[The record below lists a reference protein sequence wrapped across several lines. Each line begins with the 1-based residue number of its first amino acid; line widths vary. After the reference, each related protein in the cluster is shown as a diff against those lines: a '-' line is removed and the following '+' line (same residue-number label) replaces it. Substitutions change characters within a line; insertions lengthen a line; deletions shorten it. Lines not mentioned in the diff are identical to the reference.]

1 MHLANLAMMGDL
13 STSAFTYLVA
23 RSNCQRTN
31 IHDIFALNLVGIIK
45 FVGANLGTHRSHYRF
60 ALITENEGRVELLV
74 DTRLC
79 DVDIECQS
87 RNLFSTMKGNL
98 FVVRTSIFT
107 GVYHV
112 SRLALEGDARTA
124 CLDIICSIDDLDYC
138 RLIFLLCLAEISLI
152 ISVQS
157 MKKTLDSS
165 LTRFPYPR
173 TLRQPCANYLSR
185 SISVIF
191 S

>member
-13 STSAFTYLVA
+13 SPSAFTYLVA

-87 RNLFSTMKGNL
+87 RNLFSTMKG
-98 FVVRTSIFT
+98 
-107 GVYHV
+107 
-112 SRLALEGDARTA
+112 
-124 CLDIICSIDDLDYC
+124 
-138 RLIFLLCLAEISLI
+138 IFLLYVPPSLLESTTYLGLLLKAMPEQPVSTSYAALTTLI
-152 ISVQS
+152 IAA
-157 MKKTLDSS
+157 LSS
-165 LTRFPYPR
+165 CFALLKYH
-173 TLRQPCANYLSR
+173 
-185 SISVIF
+185 
-191 S
+191 